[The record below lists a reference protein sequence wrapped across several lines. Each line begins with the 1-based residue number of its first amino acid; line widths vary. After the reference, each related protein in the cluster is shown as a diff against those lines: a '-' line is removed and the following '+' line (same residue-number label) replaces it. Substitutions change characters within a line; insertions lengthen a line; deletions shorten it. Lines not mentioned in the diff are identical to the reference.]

1 MIEQSE
7 ILRRRD
13 MRDVFTFT
21 IDPADAKDF
30 DDALSF
36 ECLAVVENDGLS
48 AERSVSEA
56 VCQAKPVLSTTLA
69 MPPTPSSP
77 RSTGAVSIPS
87 VCARADI

>member
-36 ECLAVVENDGLS
+36 EIINQGEASNKDE
-48 AERSVSEA
+48 VSN
-56 VCQAKPVLSTTLA
+56 L
-69 MPPTPSSP
+69 
-77 RSTGAVSIPS
+77 
-87 VCARADI
+87 